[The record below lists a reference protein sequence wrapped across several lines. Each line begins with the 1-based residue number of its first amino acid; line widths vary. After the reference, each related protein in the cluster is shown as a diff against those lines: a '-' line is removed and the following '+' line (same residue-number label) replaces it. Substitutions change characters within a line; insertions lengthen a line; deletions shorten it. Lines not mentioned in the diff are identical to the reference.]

1 MGAAKDFVMPKLGL
15 TMSEGTIARW
25 VIAAGSRFK
34 AGDVVAVIETDK
46 IAYDLEAPSS
56 GILCEVL
63 VSAGNI
69 VPVGTPIGR
78 WDIGDA
84 EIEAPPGDVG
94 SAVHLSA
101 AHLNDREPPV
111 TPSQDIGSTKKHS
124 SIGEGQRILAT
135 PYARRLAQIA
145 NIDLQN
151 LTGTGPRGRI
161 KAADVNRSVSER
173 TPAPTL
179 PPAAAVQEPSPA
191 ANLLQSTKLFSAGV
205 EVDVGRLLALNEEII
220 RNLPPLRPQLVH
232 YVILAA
238 SRILGGDAARQFV
251 IGLAISGDT
260 PKSPLIFG
268 GNDCSS
274 LRPIVEYAHHRMSA
288 ETTEG
293 GGTLWVAQAQE
304 KISFISSEPPPGW
317 SISLGVGSV
326 RAAFHLDRDGR
337 PISAPTISLVISYRT
352 AELDPT
358 QAESMLGRI
367 RDLLENP
374 TYLLIN

>member
-56 GILCEVL
+56 GLLCEVL

-84 EIEAPPGDVG
+84 EVDAPRTGE
-94 SAVHLSA
+94 S
-101 AHLNDREPPV
+101 PV
-111 TPSQDIGSTKKHS
+111 TPSQDIGSAKKHS
-124 SIGEGQRILAT
+124 SLGKSQRILAT

-145 NIDLQN
+145 NIDLHH
-151 LTGTGPRGRI
+151 LTGTGPHGRI

>member
-173 TPAPTL
+173 TSTPSL
-179 PPAAAVQEPSPA
+179 PPEAAAQVPLPA
-191 ANLLQSTKLFSAGV
+191 ANLLRSTQLFSAGV
-205 EVDVGRLLALNEEII
+205 EVNVGRLLALNEEII

-251 IGLAISGDT
+251 IGLAIGGDT
-260 PKSPLIFG
+260 LKSSVIFG

-274 LRPIVEYAHHRMSA
+274 LRPIVERADGRMIP
-288 ETTEG
+288 ETTA
-293 GGTLWVAQAQE
+293 GGTLWIAQAQE

-317 SISLGVGSV
+317 STFLGVGAV
-326 RAAFHLDRDGR
+326 RAAFRPDRAGR
-337 PISAPTISLVISYRT
+337 PISAPTISLVISCRP
-352 AELDPT
+352 AELDPA
-358 QAESMLGRI
+358 QAQSMLGRI